1 MTFDEYFVRELQVAI
16 GGSVKVFHLEVFQ
29 KIPSNNQFPCVVY
42 QLTDDS
48 PEEELEANPGF
59 LEATFSCVVI
69 ANNSASLR
77 AIAEAI
83 KAYFNNLTYIDALYC
98 ETEGKITWM
107 KEMNDSEE
115 NIFAMEQ
122 QEKGKQ
128 TTVLQVAMD
137 HWQPA

>member
-1 MTFDEYFVRELQVAI
+1 MTFDEYFVRELQAAV
-16 GGSVKVFHLEVFQ
+16 GGGVKVFHLEVFQ
-29 KIPSNNQFPCVVY
+29 KIPSNSQFPCVVY
-42 QLTDDS
+42 QLTDDA
-48 PEEELEANPGF
+48 PEEELEENPGM

-77 AIAEAI
+77 TIAEAI
-83 KAYFNNLTYIDALYC
+83 KTYFNSITNIDAIYC
-98 ETEGKITWM
+98 ETAGKIPWM
-107 KEMNDSEE
+107 KAMNDSEE